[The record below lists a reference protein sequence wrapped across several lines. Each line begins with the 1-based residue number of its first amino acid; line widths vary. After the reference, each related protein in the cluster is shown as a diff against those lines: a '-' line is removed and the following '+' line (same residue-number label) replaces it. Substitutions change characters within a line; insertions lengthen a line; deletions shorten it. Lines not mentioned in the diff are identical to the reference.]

1 MEVQVPAQ
9 AAPCTFRLVPGKEQK
24 QKRDSAFAEAGEGK
38 THRGLGRMVLV
49 FCKQNPEM
57 SM

>member
-24 QKRDSAFAEAGEGK
+24 QKIDSAFAAAGEGK
-38 THRGLGRMVLV
+38 IDRVLGRMVL
-49 FCKQNPEM
+49 FF
-57 SM
+57 